1 MQRKENSESSY
12 SLPKRAQ
19 SGDVT
24 MEINIVFSFK
34 KTKTRTSYDPSTSLL
49 GIESEEYYNTFYK
62 LKTPFTY
69 VY

>member
-12 SLPKRAQ
+12 SLLKRAQ

-24 MEINIVFSFK
+24 MEINMEVPLK
-34 KTKTRTSYDPSTSLL
+34 KTKNRTSYDPSTSLL
-49 GIESEEYYNTFYK
+49 GTQSEEYYNTFYK
-62 LKTPFTY
+62 LKTPFIY